1 MVLDMQGSGYT
12 FYDLEIASAE
22 IQNEDGSY
30 QFCTR
35 NLAGK
40 AIESFFEA
48 HQCNFYCKL
57 LKLKL
62 RPS

>member
-12 FYDLEIASAE
+12 LNYLEIASAE

-30 QFCTR
+30 QFCTS

-48 HQCNFYCKL
+48 HQCNF
-57 LKLKL
+57 
-62 RPS
+62 